1 MTLSDA
7 QKLIPIINRAD
18 YVTARWFVDWLNIVF
33 PLFDFQLIEESEWVK
48 GNDGAT
54 VTKISIED

>member
-18 YVTARWFVDWLNIVF
+18 YETARWFVDWLNIVF
-33 PLFDFQLIEESEWVK
+33 PSFDFRIIEKDEWVK

-54 VTKISIED
+54 VTKVA